1 VSSRR
6 RGHVARKT
14 NSKGKAVY
22 YPVVELPRERVLDP
36 ETGTYV
42 ERRRQQWHPGHRS
55 KRAAEQELTA
65 ILGDL
70 DKGTYMRPSDLTL
83 GVFLVDRWLPAMQ
96 GSVEPTTL
104 EIWGHYAR
112 ACVEPRIGHVP
123 VQQLTADDLRRF
135 YAGLAATG
143 GRSGRG
149 LAPKTVKN
157 VHGLIHRA
165 LEDAVDQGLVPRNV
179 AALRSARPAKVPK
192 VERRVWEPAD
202 LRAFLD
208 AMATHRLGALWLL
221 DCTTGLRRSEL
232 LGLPWRAVDLD
243 KGKVAV
249 VQRLLIVAG
258 RPEVRLGT
266 KTPRGARRVALDPA
280 TVAALKAHRARQL
293 EERLAWGPAWVD
305 TGLVFTR
312 EDGTPLRP
320 AYVTR
325 QFAKLTAAAGL
336 PSLTLHGLRHSY
348 ATAGLA
354 AGVPVKVMSERL
366 GHANTAITSDLYQ
379 HVLPAM
385 DAEAAAAVAGLILG
399 GEHAR

>member
-1 VSSRR
+1 
-6 RGHVARKT
+6 VARKT
-14 NSKGKAVY
+14 NAKGKAVY

-36 ETGTYV
+36 ETGTYR
-42 ERRRQQWHPGHRS
+42 ERRRQQWHSGHAS

-65 ILGDL
+65 ILGGL
-70 DKGTYMRPSDLTL
+70 DKGTYVRPVDLTL
-83 GVFLVDRWLPAMQ
+83 GAFLVDRWLPAMA
-96 GSVEPTTL
+96 GSAEPTTL

-112 ACVEPRIGHVP
+112 ACVQPRIGHLP
-123 VQQLTADDLRRF
+123 LQQLTADDLRRF
-135 YAGLAATG
+135 YASLATEG

-165 LEDAVDQGLVPRNV
+165 LEDAVEQGLVPRNV

-202 LRAFLD
+202 LRAFLA
-208 AMATHRLGALWLL
+208 AMAAHRLGALWLL

-243 KGKVAV
+243 KGEVAV
-249 VQRLLIVAG
+249 TQRLVIVAG

-266 KTPRGARRVALDPA
+266 KTPRSARRIALDAA
-280 TVAALKAHRARQL
+280 TVAALKAHRLRQL
-293 EERLAWGPAWVD
+293 EERMAWGPAWGD

-385 DAEAAAAVAGLILG
+385 DAEAAAAVADLILG
-399 GEHAR
+399 GENLR